1 MQVCKCA
8 GVQEVCKYAE
18 HVSVSLLLAQRQA
31 QGEQGEKELM
41 TNVRVLYIEDNA
53 ENRLLVRRVL
63 EAEGCSVLEAA
74 DGSSGL
80 EVAAQTRP
88 DLILLDI
95 NLPEIDG
102 YDLARRFR
110 DTPGLRQVPILAIT
124 ANVMKGDR
132 ERTLA
137 AGCDGYIQKPID
149 VDRLPEQIRATLRRV
164 NT

>member
-1 MQVCKCA
+1 
-8 GVQEVCKYAE
+8 
-18 HVSVSLLLAQRQA
+18 VSS
-31 QGEQGEKELM
+31 
-41 TNVRVLYIEDNA
+41 VRVLYVEDNA
-53 ENRLLVRRVL
+53 ENRLLVKRVL
-63 EAEGCSVLEAA
+63 EAEGYSVLEAA
-74 DGSSGL
+74 DGPSGL

-110 DTPGLRQVPILAIT
+110 DTPGLQQVPILAIT

-149 VDRLPEQIRATLRRV
+149 VDRLPEQVRAALRRPH
-164 NT
+164 T

>member
-1 MQVCKCA
+1 M
-8 GVQEVCKYAE
+8 CKYASVQVRKYAK
-18 HVSVSLLLAQRQA
+18 HVIAGLLLAQRQA
-31 QGEQGEKELM
+31 QGEQGEMELM

-53 ENRLLVRRVL
+53 DNRLLVRRVL

-110 DTPGLRQVPILAIT
+110 DMPGLQQVPILAIT

-149 VDRLPEQIRATLRRV
+149 VDRLPEQVRATLRR
-164 NT
+164 NHT